1 MVEQAPEG
9 IAVVVGP
16 EIRYVNP
23 AAVRMFGGKSAA
35 DLTGCAV
42 LDRVHPDHRPSVCE
56 RGWATKTPN
65 PRDARSSLV
74 DLTEAGRD
82 VLVQARRER
91 AAVVTERLRSDPHHD
106 EQDLATAVAVIRGL
120 LEQPDDEEEGRA

>member
-1 MVEQAPEG
+1 MPCARPG
-9 IAVVVGP
+9 RSRCCGTGAKGRP
-16 EIRYVNP
+16 P
-23 AAVRMFGGKSAA
+23 SA
-35 DLTGCAV
+35 
-42 LDRVHPDHRPSVCE
+42 E
-56 RGWATKTPN
+56 RSSPN

-120 LEQPDDEEEGRA
+120 LEQPDDEEEGSA